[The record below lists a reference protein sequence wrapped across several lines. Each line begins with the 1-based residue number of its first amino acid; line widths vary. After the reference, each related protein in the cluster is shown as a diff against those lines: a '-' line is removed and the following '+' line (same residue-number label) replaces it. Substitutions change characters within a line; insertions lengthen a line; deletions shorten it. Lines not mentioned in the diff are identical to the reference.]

1 MKRIVLISCVSKKL
15 ARKSKAKDLY
25 ISPLFKMNME
35 YTRSLNPDKI
45 FILSAKYGLL
55 NLDDEIEPYNE
66 TLNEKSV
73 REIKAWSEI
82 VIKSLGKEINIT
94 EDEVIFL
101 AGAKYRKYLI
111 PHIKNYRIPLKG
123 LTIGKQLKYLKERI
137 NNE

>member
-1 MKRIVLISCVSKKL
+1 
-15 ARKSKAKDLY
+15 
-25 ISPLFKMNME
+25 MNME